1 MPFMR
6 FLTTLLIIV
15 IFCLALIFMYENKD
29 ELARVHF
36 GSWSSDQTPIFFIIL
51 GAFLMGVVFTSV
63 IGIIEG
69 MKLRVSTARLKKKIK
84 KLQSELDSLRNMP
97 LTASGDPDTSDI
109 PRDSDEDSAL

>member
-15 IFCLALIFMYENKD
+15 IFCLSLIFMYENKD
-29 ELARVHF
+29 EMARVRL
-36 GSWSSDQTPIFFIIL
+36 GTYMSDQTPIFFIIL
-51 GAFLMGVVFTSV
+51 GAFLLGVVFTSV

-69 MKLRVSTARLKKKIK
+69 MKLRVGTARLKKKIK
-84 KLQSELDSLRNMP
+84 KLQSELDSLRNLS
-97 LTASGDPDTSDI
+97 LTASGDPEASDF

>member
-15 IFCLALIFMYENKD
+15 IFCLALIFMYHNKD
-29 ELARVHF
+29 EMARVRF
-36 GSWSSDQTPIFFIIL
+36 GSWMSDQTPIFFIIL

-69 MKLRVSTARLKKKIK
+69 MKLRVGTARLKRKIK
-84 KLQSELDSLRNMP
+84 KLQSELDSLRNLP
-97 LTASGDPDTSDI
+97 LVATGDPEGGDI